1 MATLSLNPRTLAF
14 DQAREREFFEIFRD
28 YYDFEAGVVR
38 RPDTGNYSLDRMIP
52 LAEAAGNPEED
63 LEIIH
68 VAGTKGKGS
77 TCTFLSAFLDSA
89 GERCGLYASPHLYSV
104 RERFQVAGE
113 QVGYDEL
120 LAGAREFEARIRE
133 AGLTPTLFEIMTVFA
148 MRLFVD
154 KGCRWCVLETGI
166 GGVLDATNYIPS
178 PRCTVITP
186 VSLDHSDL
194 LGNTVEQVAFQKAGI
209 IKPHAPVI
217 CGIQP
222 FSEAEAVIRRRAEEV
237 RAPLHVVTEK
247 FNPAPWGV
255 LPAPPFTIEN
265 FELARTTC
273 RVLGVDPDP
282 EKFVAPVLWGRFQ
295 VLVSEPPVV
304 IDAAHNADSARR
316 LAEAV
321 LAEFPGLRFT
331 VVLGVVQGKDIKGI
345 VRELARL
352 DADFVLTDPRPPK
365 ASALEQLCTCA
376 DSANMT
382 SRVIRD
388 IQCVDD
394 LREAARGP
402 LLFTGSFF
410 TALIGFELFN
420 QSEEISKKVSE

>member
-1 MATLSLNPRTLAF
+1 MATRLPKNRALAF
-14 DQAREREFFEIFRD
+14 EQEREREFFEVFRD
-28 YYDFEAGVVR
+28 YYDFEAGVFR
-38 RPDTGNYSLDRMIP
+38 RPDTANYSLDRMIP

-77 TCTFLSAFLDSA
+77 TCAFLSAFLESA

-113 QVGYDEL
+113 QLGYDEL
-120 LAGAREFEARIRE
+120 LAGAREFEACISE

-148 MRLFVD
+148 MRQFVD
-154 KGCRWCVLETGI
+154 RGCRWCVLETGI

-194 LGNTVEQVAFQKAGI
+194 LGDTVEKVAFQKAGI
-209 IKPHAPVI
+209 IKPHAPVV

-222 FSEAEAVIRRRAEEV
+222 FTEAEAVIRRRAEEV
-237 RAPLHVVTEK
+237 RAPFHGVAEK
-247 FNPAPWGV
+247 FDPAPWGI

-265 FELARTTC
+265 FQLALATC
-273 RVLGVDPDP
+273 RVLGLEPDP
-282 EKFVAPVLWGRFQ
+282 ERFAAPVLWGRFQ
-295 VLVSEPPVV
+295 VLVSDPPVV
-304 IDAAHNADSARR
+304 IDAAHNSDSARR

-321 LAEFPGLRFT
+321 LEVFPRVRFT
-331 VVLGVVQGKDIKGI
+331 VVLGVVPGKDIEGI

-352 DADFVLTDPRPPK
+352 EADFVLTDPRPPK
-365 ASALEQLCTCA
+365 VSALDQLRSCA
-376 DSANMT
+376 ESA
-382 SRVIRD
+382 SLECRVIRN
-388 IQCVDD
+388 IQCADD
-394 LREAARGP
+394 LGDAARGP

-420 QSEEISKKVSE
+420 PFEENSKKVFE